1 MPTKLESEIM
11 FGLEDMIN
19 DVIFSEN
26 HKMAPR
32 WRHAWV
38 IAIILFHYK
47 LQGMIDDRGEVHAN
61 WWCQFRDMLITKY
74 GR

>member
-1 MPTKLESEIM
+1 MAFAKVIMIHDIVPDLKFMPTKLESEIM

-32 WRHAWV
+32 LRHA
-38 IAIILFHYK
+38 
-47 LQGMIDDRGEVHAN
+47 
-61 WWCQFRDMLITKY
+61 
-74 GR
+74 